1 MSTATR
7 NISLWSGL
15 STAEYTQ
22 GSLLI
27 RIIIHHEDGCW
38 WAESP
43 DLAGLSL
50 AEDSRESLLNA
61 VRPAVEY
68 YIDETPDLQTR
79 PVVWQITNERGG
91 PAEAWTEARTA

>member
-7 NISLWSGL
+7 SYSLWRGL
-15 STAEYTQ
+15 TPAEYTQ

-27 RIIIHHEDGCW
+27 RIMIHHEDGCW

-43 DLAGLSL
+43 DLPGLSV
-50 AEDSRESLLNA
+50 AEDSQESLLNA

-68 YIDETPDLQTR
+68 YIEDTPDLQTR